1 MLLLFE
7 LLLLELLQNLKNLD
21 KKDVFIK
28 NKIKMFR
35 IRYLNLTLG
44 SSNEKGFELL
54 INDIILRRKNIIKD
68 LNKYSSKFYFSFL
81 FSKFN

>member
-1 MLLLFE
+1 
-7 LLLLELLQNLKNLD
+7 
-21 KKDVFIK
+21 
-28 NKIKMFR
+28 MFR

-68 LNKYSSKFYFSFL
+68 LNKTYMKYFINPNNSKKITQL
-81 FSKFN
+81 FKKN